1 MWTVF
6 VHTLKESI
14 HRRIALALI
23 VVAIFFFAIQIGFTH
38 FSRDANGELMVL
50 HSKSSA
56 PIAAKAFVTTDV
68 FPASILILA
77 NMWVLLTLLATT
89 SLLTSYM
96 EKGWVELLLSK
107 GTPRWQIFAGRYLGT
122 LGLFIVTAF
131 IMNVLCPTYFALRAG
146 VPLRPY
152 LVALSFLLLS
162 FLGALSLLVLVS
174 TAHPNAGLLV
184 LVVFLEFIVSGML
197 AGREQLA
204 KAIPWKWVTWLMD
217 WMYRILPKHE
227 ELNRMATRYSLS
239 HTVATWFPVW
249 TTAVFV
255 VVASTWAFWRFE
267 RKAF

>member
-23 VVAIFFFAIQIGFTH
+23 VVAVFFFAIQIGFTH
-38 FSRDANGELMVL
+38 FTRDANGELMVR
-50 HSKSSA
+50 HGKSSA
-56 PIAAKAFVTTDV
+56 PIAAKTFVATDV
-68 FPASILILA
+68 FPASIQVLA
-77 NMWVLLTLLATT
+77 NMWVLLTLLAST

-107 GTPRWQIFAGRYLGT
+107 GTPRWQIFAGRYCGT
-122 LGLFIVTAF
+122 LALFVVTAW
-131 IMNVLCPTYFALRAG
+131 IMNVVCPIYFALRAD

-162 FLGALSLLVLVS
+162 FAAGLAILVLVS

-204 KAIPWKWVTWLMD
+204 KSIPWKWVSWVMD

-227 ELNRMATRYSLS
+227 ELNRLATRYVQSQ
-239 HTVATWFPVW
+239 TIATWFPVW
-249 TTAVFV
+249 TTALFL
-255 VVASTWAFWRFE
+255 VVASAWAFWRFE